1 LKRDALFKKPS
12 NKITSLLKS
21 ALCFHGPED
30 DYKKARNEGKLM
42 DSHSLKEIINSLIT
56 AVNGMT
62 NVTVFN
68 FEWRDLPLNKETR
81 IFLTSTRTAFS
92 SSLRKLV
99 LRAQISKFKELLA
112 ITNFD
117 NIDELDFHFD
127 YRVGGSLPA
136 RQREG
141 NNVNG
146 QPNNPHPDN
155 AVGRPT
161 SIPQHSPNTH
171 TIIRD
176 PDAQDLMDT
185 IIPFI
190 NYRKASLRS
199 LRISSSS
206 SIDLS
211 EFFSALSHFPSLRRF
226 GVQISFDKVSLS
238 DPSGILRLLH
248 SSARSLL
255 HTSFAPTW
263 PDQRSGNVY
272 TRMDGLIHKQFQWA
286 PINEKLLAAPVTLSS
301 LESLEIPYLSSS
313 QTIPLIRRSSDTLTS
328 LSLTDHFL
336 TLQEVTQVI
345 RLFAHRPFEMQHLH
359 IEILKYD
366 LGLFQMLATRLPNL
380 YSLVVIF
387 CAVSE
392 VRPDE
397 PVSDIPSFQLK
408 LPFSLIQFS
417 FLHAV
422 HTRKFCLGRLEA
434 PRPECV
440 SRPHSP
446 FRSRRPA

>member
-1 LKRDALFKKPS
+1 
-12 NKITSLLKS
+12 
-21 ALCFHGPED
+21 
-30 DYKKARNEGKLM
+30 M
-42 DSHSLKEIINSLIT
+42 DSHSLKEIIDSLIT

-68 FEWRDLPLNKETR
+68 FEWRDLPLNKDTR
-81 IFLTSTRTAFS
+81 IFLTSARTSFA

-127 YRVGGSLPA
+127 YRVGDSLPA

-146 QPNNPHPDN
+146 QRNNPHP
-155 AVGRPT
+155 VGGPT
-161 SIPQHSPNTH
+161 PIPQHSPNSH
-171 TIIRD
+171 SIIRD

-190 NYRKASLRS
+190 NYRKASLHS

-211 EFFSALSHFPSLRRF
+211 EFFSALSHFPGLRRF
-226 GVQISFDKVSLS
+226 GVQISFDKVSGLS
-238 DPSGILRLLH
+238 DPSGILRLLQ

-255 HTSFAPTW
+255 HISFAPTW
-263 PDQRSGNVY
+263 PGQRTGNAY
-272 TRMDGLIHKQFQWA
+272 GRMDALTHKRRQWA
-286 PINEKLLAAPVTLSS
+286 PINEKLLAAPATLSS
-301 LESLEIPYLSSS
+301 LESLEIPYFSPSK
-313 QTIPLIRRSSDTLTS
+313 TIPLIRRSSDTLTS

-336 TLQEVTQVI
+336 TLQEVTEVVG
-345 RLFAHRPFEMQHLH
+345 LFAHRPFEMQHLH
-359 IEILKYD
+359 IEIMKYG

-380 YSLVVIF
+380 YSLVVVFSAIP
-387 CAVSE
+387 E
-392 VRPDE
+392 VHPDE
-397 PVSDIPSFQLK
+397 PVSDTPSFQLK
-408 LPFSLIQFS
+408 SRFSLMQFFMQFTPPNSALADWKLRDLSVYHERIRLSGLDDPHRMGVSDLIETDCMRRLTSLVPSIQM
-417 FLHAV
+417 L
-422 HTRKFCLGRLEA
+422 KGL
-434 PRPECV
+434 PRN
-440 SRPHSP
+440 
-446 FRSRRPA
+446 RR

>member
-1 LKRDALFKKPS
+1 
-12 NKITSLLKS
+12 
-21 ALCFHGPED
+21 
-30 DYKKARNEGKLM
+30 M
-42 DSHSLKEIINSLIT
+42 DSHSLKEIINSLVT

-68 FEWRDLPLNKETR
+68 FEWRDLPLNKDTR
-81 IFLTSTRTAFS
+81 IFLTSARTAFS

-127 YRVGGSLPA
+127 YSVGGSLPA
-136 RQREG
+136 RQREV

-146 QPNNPHPDN
+146 QPNNSHLDN
-155 AVGRPT
+155 TVGGPT

-199 LRISSSS
+199 LCISSSS

-211 EFFSALSHFPSLRRF
+211 EFFNALSHFPSLRRF
-226 GVQISFDKVSLS
+226 EVQISFDKVSGLS

-272 TRMDGLIHKQFQWA
+272 GRMDGLIHKQFQWA
-286 PINEKLLAAPVTLSS
+286 PINEKLLAAPATLSG
-301 LESLEIPYLSSS
+301 LESLKIPYLSPSK
-313 QTIPLIRRSSDTLTS
+313 TIPLIRRSSDTLTS

-336 TLQEVTQVI
+336 TLQEVTQVVG
-345 RLFAHRPFEMQHLH
+345 LFAHRPFEIQHLH
-359 IEILKYD
+359 IEIMKYG

-380 YSLVVIF
+380 YSLVVVF
-387 CAVSE
+387 SAVPE

-397 PVSDIPSFQLK
+397 PVSDIPSFRPK
-408 LPFSLIQFS
+408 LPFSLIQFF

-422 HTRKFCLGRLEA
+422 HTPKFCLGRLET